1 MKKIKVY
8 LKMVLKF
15 ILALISVVGVSVLG
29 NLLKDII
36 PFRNVLL
43 VIVMVLLIANVV
55 SNFIINIKD
64 LSKIKKKKSG
74 EQLILL
80 LLKTKEEALENPEGV
95 RSRILKKYNNIRFY
109 SYITLF
115 LMYAILFLCPIDY
128 VVPYFLYFLLFTYF
142 YSIFDAKR
150 KMELGNNEVLENC
163 LMDEV
168 EFKELYDIVDK
179 VKSYHN
185 VKKKVKILYSYNS
198 QLSITEDDDSIIIIV
213 GYYILR
219 LLTKE
224 ELEASLHHEFA
235 HFINSDTD
243 YSLKFS
249 KLSSSIDS
257 LANSLYFK
265 VLYPNIY
272 SLTFETEL
280 LNYLSTIF
288 YERKADDV
296 INKVGCNEA
305 FINGLAK
312 IYIYDLYYK
321 QYLEDTTIGRFS
333 DAPYNILN
341 IGYDDFLRYYNN
353 NKDYIKVFLEK
364 SVVGRFETHP
374 SIVERKESL
383 NVSKIEISFDKNEF
397 KTLADLIEEKF
408 IKDNKENIE
417 KQYSVVREAYVKA
430 LSNFDNINEESR
442 QDELIALAFELFK
455 LALYEK
461 AMIVC
466 DKILEINPNQS
477 RACFIKG
484 AILLNLDHNEEGASY
499 LFKLIEENHSEYLTD
514 SIQILGSYYS
524 SIGDEA
530 GIIKLRNMQA
540 SAYDNDMNYEELSK
554 LFPKDNLTVVSS
566 DSGINMVLDIV
577 KNTCVEKLV
586 VVRKTLNNKSMI
598 HVIAVFDHY
607 ETEDNV
613 YDMTNKIWSVLDA
626 INDIDYYLTPMSLIH
641 FVNMK
646 WLHKYVVYDKE

>member
-8 LKMVLKF
+8 LKMILKF

-43 VIVMVLLIANVV
+43 VIVLVLLIANVV

-115 LMYAILFLCPIDY
+115 LIYLILFLCPIDY
-128 VVPYFLYFLLFTYF
+128 VVPYFLYFLLLTYF
-142 YSIFDAKR
+142 FSIFDAKR
-150 KMELGNNEVLENC
+150 KMELGNNEVLDNC

-198 QLSITEDDDSIIIIV
+198 QLSITENDDSIIIIV

-333 DAPYNILN
+333 DVLYKILN

-383 NVSKIEISFDKNEF
+383 NVSKIEVSFDKDEF
-397 KTLADLIEEKF
+397 KYLADLIEEKF

-430 LSNFDNINEESR
+430 LSNFDNISEDSR

-466 DKILEINPNQS
+466 DKILEINPNQT

-554 LFPKDNLTVVSS
+554 LFPKDNLTVVSD

-586 VVRKTLNNKSMI
+586 VVRKTFNNKSMI

-641 FVNMK
+641 FANMK